1 MKLEK
6 LEHVP
11 LREQWADESKD
22 FTPWI
27 ASNEGLKQ
35 LGDKLEMEL
44 ELDDTEVSVGNYRAD
59 IVAKDISNDQYVVI
73 ENQLSPTDHDHI
85 GKLFTYAASLG
96 ATTLVWIAETMREE
110 HRKAIDWFNETSTG
124 VNFFGIECELLRIRD
139 SVAPNLKIVS
149 KPNEW
154 SRTVRAGRNMTTGD
168 FLKLEFWTA
177 FNEYTKS
184 EGIRINQTKPTAK
197 HWHNISIGSANIHL
211 VLKLRT
217 VQKDLSCEM
226 YIATENA
233 KEVFNNLNTHVEEI
247 NSKFGCKLD
256 WMPLPKRKASRIVKR
271 GTIDPTDKENWSH
284 CFKWYSDSVTQFREI
299 MVPLL

>member
-6 LEHVP
+6 LDHVR
-11 LREQWADESKD
+11 LREQWPDESKD

-27 ASNEGLKQ
+27 ASNEGLEL
-35 LGDKLEMEL
+35 LGKKLEMEL
-44 ELDDTEVSVGNYRAD
+44 ELCDTEVSVGNYRAD
-59 IVAKDISNDQYVVI
+59 IVAKDTSNDQYVVV

-124 VNFFGIECELLRIRD
+124 VNFFGIEFELLRIRD
-139 SVAPNLKIVS
+139 SIAPYLNIVS

-154 SRTVRAGRNMTTGD
+154 SRTVRAGRNMTTMD

-177 FNEYTKS
+177 FNEYIKS
-184 EGIRINQTKPTAK
+184 DGIRINQTKPTAK
-197 HWHNISIGSANIHL
+197 HWHNISIGNANIHL
-211 VLKLRT
+211 VLRLRT

-233 KEVFNNLNTHVEEI
+233 KEVFNNLNTHMEEI

-271 GTIDPTDKENWSH
+271 GTIDPNDKENWPD
-284 CFKWYSDSVTQFREI
+284 CFKWYSESVTQFREI